1 VSSANLLSTYVDN
14 DPHGA
19 ELLPKIQIKYNFSTA
34 RRLLT
39 RWLNYRKEAS
49 LASLRGLTLD
59 TWIAETLD
67 TLRRRNQCSTC
78 TRLCTKFVQLLY
90 KNFGEVS
97 ENDYQR
103 IIQVGAVYGRF
114 EPGLI
119 RTSLSLSLAVCI
131 C

>member
-1 VSSANLLSTYVDN
+1 VSSTNLLSTYLDN
-14 DPHGA
+14 DSRGP
-19 ELLPKIQIKYNFSTA
+19 ELLRKIQIKYNFSTA

-39 RWLNYRKEAS
+39 RWLNCRKEAS

-59 TWIAETLD
+59 TWIAKPLG

-78 TRLCTKFVQLLY
+78 TSLCTNLVQLFN

-97 ENDYQR
+97 EDDYQR

-119 RTSLSLSLAVCI
+119 RTSLSLAVCI